1 MTHPSNSASSE
12 SASEPVQSLPE
23 RVAGAPEKVNLESES
38 VAGEEDPGASLDLP
52 ARPAGQPAIQQVPIP
67 PGAIS
72 PGDEAA
78 EGTPG
83 TGETIC
89 RECGGSGR
97 AANGPCPLCSGRGKV
112 TVGLGGA

>member
-1 MTHPSNSASSE
+1 MTNLQNPASAE
-12 SASEPVQSLPE
+12 SAGGLAASIPEKPVK
-23 RVAGAPEKVNLESES
+23 APEPANPYSQS
-38 VAGEEDPGASLDLP
+38 VAGEEDPGASLDIL
-52 ARPAGQPAIQQVPIP
+52 ATSEKSAVQPVSKP
-67 PGAIS
+67 PGAIN

-83 TGETIC
+83 TGEAIC

-97 AANGPCPLCSGRGKV
+97 AANGSCPSCNGSGKV